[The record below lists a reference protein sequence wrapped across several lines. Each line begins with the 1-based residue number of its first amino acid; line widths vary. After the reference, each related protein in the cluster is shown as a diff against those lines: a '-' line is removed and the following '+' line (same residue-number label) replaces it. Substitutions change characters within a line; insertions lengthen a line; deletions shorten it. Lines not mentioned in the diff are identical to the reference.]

1 LPYCVIAIIQDVDI
15 KLISEPKS
23 IAPISELSTDDST
36 VQNIIYESKPDE
48 EPASMVEPNL
58 GTLGGELYVI
68 VY

>member
-1 LPYCVIAIIQDVDI
+1 MPYCVIAIIQDVDI